1 MSFPDLISHQLG
13 NQFVGGGLVLM
24 LTGSALAL
32 ARSLPFRVW
41 AWCKRRVTRTVTID
55 NRDPLFDYITYWL
68 NSQERFSRA
77 RALSATTQ
85 LRLQRLDEDG
95 DMESIP
101 GIGGGRRK
109 KKQPL
114 HVFYS
119 SSVGRHFFRYRSV
132 LVSISQLEDRGVAAS
147 PLQGQGGGGGQYQ
160 SNKRTYSLE
169 AFGKDNGEVL
179 KALIQ
184 EIVVFGTQDT
194 EGVRLYSSSWGHWES
209 SGYCRMRPL
218 NTVVLPVGVA
228 EAVLADMREFRS
240 EEKWYRDLGIPW
252 HKGYMFHGLPGTGKT
267 SLAAALAGEMEMDI
281 YLLNLSG
288 TGMNDEALQRL
299 MGNVRPGCMVIL
311 EDIDCTVPDRDAPN
325 SPGRITLSGLLNCLD
340 GITSRE
346 GCVIVMTTNHR
357 ESLDTALLRPG
368 RVDFELEFDYATDEQ
383 ITRLA
388 DRIGV
393 SADGLCGH
401 GQRMTMAE
409 AQKELVERYRARQA
423 VAV

>member
-1 MSFPDLISHQLG
+1 MIPDLIQRQLG

-32 ARSLPFRVW
+32 ARSVPARIW
-41 AWCKRRVTRTVTID
+41 AWCKRRVTRAVTID

-68 NSQERFSRA
+68 NSQERFSRS
-77 RALSATTQ
+77 RALAATTQ

-95 DMESIP
+95 DLENCSI
-101 GIGGGRRK
+101 GSGGGRRK

-119 SSVGRHFFRYRSV
+119 SSVGRHFFRYQSV
-132 LVSISQLEDRGVAAS
+132 WVSISQLEDRGVAPAS
-147 PLQGQGGGGGQYQ
+147 GQTQNGGGGQYQ
-160 SNKRTYSLE
+160 ANKRTYSLE
-169 AFGKDNGEVL
+169 SFGKDNGQVL

-194 EGVRLYSSSWGHWES
+194 EGVRLYTSSWGHWES

-218 NTVVLPVGVA
+218 NTVVLPAGVA
-228 EAVLADMREFRS
+228 ETVLADMREFRS

-267 SLAAALAGEMEMDI
+267 SLAAALAGELEMDI

-288 TGMNDEALQRL
+288 SGMNDEALQRL

-311 EDIDCTVPDRDAPN
+311 EDIDCTVPDRDAPSN
-325 SPGRITLSGLLNCLD
+325 PARITLSGLLNCLD

-357 ESLDTALLRPG
+357 EALDAALLRPG

-383 ITRLA
+383 VMRLA
-388 DRIGV
+388 HRIGV
-393 SADGLCGH
+393 SVDGLL

-409 AQKELVERYRARQA
+409 AQKELVGRYRSRQA
-423 VAV
+423 VAA